1 MKDDIL
7 KAALL
12 GTERY
17 TPDFSLPF
25 SDVMQNIANTSN
37 EKEDVFLKQTA
48 LFYSLNGVCTP
59 ANQLEKT
66 PAFEWEDEQEVR
78 AELEN
83 LLEKALS
90 NDNIHLIDYCLH
102 FIEKK
107 SLVIPRYL
115 LPDLIEKYLNNKRLG
130 IVLQHSGKVGLEVA
144 KIMEVDLS
152 KSTQQLDSDDGSF
165 VEILHWVKTTRQN
178 APEKIWE
185 VEKLLNDEGTAIE
198 TSKSKFER
206 IVEQVKV
213 EKRIQL
219 IQCLKVGLSK
229 IDEARLINLFKSK
242 SQQVKNEVAKLLV
255 LIEGSQLRNDHI
267 ALIKKLFVVSV
278 KKEFLGLSKKTVI
291 ETNPAFT
298 FDPNYKSYGFE
309 EISSIKDL
317 SDVNYQVVQCIRK
330 LPISLIASTLDI
342 PEKLVLD
349 HYYTHQKQ
357 EVFKSAFIENAI
369 NFGETAFL
377 IQAAKEKKH
386 VPYLLHLPFEEA
398 LQTFEEFYRIADSH
412 DVSINLLDWLFQQD
426 YFELPTKLAQYIVK
440 ELQNNPYTIQGKQ
453 LYQLGLYF
461 PQDMSA
467 FIISMNKNTSDNYFF
482 ENNHVIV
489 QAIEDKNQLVNL

>member
-25 SDVMQNIANTSN
+25 SDVMQNIANSSN
-37 EKEDVFLKQTA
+37 EKEEVFLKQTA
-48 LFYSLNGVCTP
+48 LFYTLNGVCTP
-59 ANQLEKT
+59 AIQIEKA
-66 PAFEWEDEQEVR
+66 PAFEWEDAQGVR
-78 AELEN
+78 VELEN
-83 LLEKALS
+83 LLEKALT
-90 NDNIHLIDYCLH
+90 NDNTLLVDYCLH
-102 FIEKK
+102 FIVKK
-107 SLVIPRYL
+107 SLIIPRYL
-115 LPDLIEKYLNNKRLG
+115 VPDLIEKYLNNNRLG
-130 IVLQHSGKVGLEVA
+130 TILQHSGKVGLEVA
-144 KIMEVDLS
+144 KIMEVDLA
-152 KSTQQLDSDDGSF
+152 KSIQELDSDEGSF
-165 VEILHWVKTTRQN
+165 AEILQWIKKTRQN

-213 EKRIQL
+213 EKRLQL

-229 IDEARLINLFKSK
+229 FDEEHLIKLLKSK

-267 ALIKKLFVVSV
+267 ALIQKLFVVSV

-291 ETNPAFT
+291 ETNPAFS

-309 EISSIKDL
+309 EISSVKDL

-330 LPISLIASTLDI
+330 LPLNLISSTLGV
-342 PEKLVLD
+342 PEKLIID
-349 HYYTHQKQ
+349 QFYTHQKQ
-357 EVFKSAFIENAI
+357 MVFKSAFIENAI

-386 VPYLLHLPFEEA
+386 LPYLLHLPFEQA

-426 YFELPTKLAQYIVK
+426 YFDLPTKLAQYIVK
-440 ELQNNPYTIQGKQ
+440 ELQNSPYIIQGKQ
-453 LYQLGLYF
+453 MYRLGLYF
-461 PQDMSA
+461 PQDMRA
-467 FIISMNKNTSDNYFF
+467 FIISMNKNTNGNYFF
-482 ENNHVIV
+482 ENNHLIV